1 MIKTMGLNWQQK
13 KVIKGIKKK
22 LKKNKKQKTNKKEGK
37 VIFRMDF
44 KEIVT
49 TGILI

>member
-1 MIKTMGLNWQQK
+1 MKMVMIKTLGFKWQQK
-13 KVIKGIKKK
+13 QKVIKGIKF
-22 LKKNKKQKTNKKEGK
+22 LKKEGK
-37 VIFRMDF
+37 VIFRIDF

>member
-1 MIKTMGLNWQQK
+1 MAAKKQNKNK
-13 KVIKGIKKK
+13 KVIKGRPRPI
-22 LKKNKKQKTNKKEGK
+22 KKEGK
-37 VIFRMDF
+37 VIFRIDF